1 MGKSSFTIQSQD
13 REQIRPETSAEP
25 TPGVVV
31 APDGALLSFLF
42 VQSEQF
48 FADRKS
54 ALQRT
59 GEYRLLVAVLQDA
72 LECWF
77 RYRNARRARERR
89 LFQEIS
95 AWFSASNRDWLFTFE
110 CICDHLGIDP
120 DYIRR
125 GLRQWQMADSTLPSP
140 RFQMTPVVTKQ
151 ARRRHNGL

>member
-25 TPGVVV
+25 TPAVVV

-42 VQSEQF
+42 VQPEQF

-72 LECWF
+72 LEGWF
-77 RYRNARRARERR
+77 RYRHACRTRERR
-89 LFQEIS
+89 LFRELS

-125 GLRQWQMADSTLPSP
+125 GLRQWQSSNPGPRAP
-140 RFQMTPVVTKQ
+140 RFQQTPVVHDQ
-151 ARRRHNGL
+151 GRLSYDES